1 MTQRMVFKEGKDM
14 LKSDYIHEI
23 RYAVK
28 WLNKNGGEVEV
39 LEMMRRHRLLNLRSL
54 DNRTKAELAMIYNE
68 LDNAMTWYQ

>member
-1 MTQRMVFKEGKDM
+1 M
-14 LKSDYIHEI
+14 LKSDIIKEI

-54 DNRTKAELAMIYNE
+54 DNRTKAELETIYDE
-68 LDNAMTWYQ
+68 LDNVMTRYQ